1 MTLAGLRQ
9 RVARASSTLFFRM
22 GSIGVSPVR
31 TGETPMLPENS
42 SVTER

>member
-1 MTLAGLRQ
+1 
-9 RVARASSTLFFRM
+9 M

-42 SVTER
+42 SVTEYQAFDIQIT